1 MLKGLIQIILF
12 LCLPIICLFFF
23 SFWRYETK
31 NKISYNED
39 YGVTLVQ
46 PNISQK
52 DKWKKSLR
60 KYHHANLLELSVYSA
75 YKPISKNESFLLLLA
90 KMIKESS
97 TTKLLVLI
105 LATLPLILILPSI
118 LRSFKTDIVS
128 LSKFANFDTV
138 IYLAYIC
145 SNA

>member
-1 MLKGLIQIILF
+1 MTEILSVIFVELGAIVISLNKVHF
-12 LCLPIICLFFF
+12 LVLL
-23 SFWRYETK
+23 
-31 NKISYNED
+31 
-39 YGVTLVQ
+39 
-46 PNISQK
+46 
-52 DKWKKSLR
+52 LR
-60 KYHHANLLELSVYSA
+60 TNPVNLLELSVYSA